1 MLQISSRSTQLSYN
15 SKQKKENE
23 KGPVPNGIGSLVLFV
38 QSPIPVHRRYPLLSR
53 EAKQSG
59 GASGRIY
66 TFIFILV
73 RTHDKAHHCALRSY
87 RPTAARCS
95 RSVIS
100 QTPIGIV
107 CYHSRH
113 RGGLLMGNAPLYN
126 VQSYKG
132 WFTLLHGVN
141 RRRTSGKRT
150 FYCVWKGGQN
160 HTPHKAFAPYLFR

>member
-1 MLQISSRSTQLSYN
+1 MLGGRTAQEPHGAIGGCRTHAMLQISSRSTQLSYN

-23 KGPVPNGIGSLVLFV
+23 KRPVPNGIGSLVLFV

-53 EAKQSG
+53 EARQSG

-66 TFIFILV
+66 TFIFVLV

-113 RGGLLMGNAPLYN
+113 RGGLLLGTRPCIMC
-126 VQSYKG
+126 SH
-132 WFTLLHGVN
+132 T
-141 RRRTSGKRT
+141 R
-150 FYCVWKGGQN
+150 GGLRCC
-160 HTPHKAFAPYLFR
+160 TA

>member
-1 MLQISSRSTQLSYN
+1 MRQRLNSAGRKDSIGASRCYWWVSDPRHAANQQPLYPTKLQQQT
-15 SKQKKENE
+15 KKENE
-23 KGPVPNGIGSLVLFV
+23 KRPVPNGIGSLVLFV

-53 EAKQSG
+53 EARQSG

-66 TFIFILV
+66 TFIFVLV

-113 RGGLLMGNAPLYN
+113 RGGLLLGTRPCIMC
-126 VQSYKG
+126 SH
-132 WFTLLHGVN
+132 T
-141 RRRTSGKRT
+141 R
-150 FYCVWKGGQN
+150 GGLRCC
-160 HTPHKAFAPYLFR
+160 TA